1 MNRDESQE
9 WRKSAARSRTV
20 GAASTQGQTARA
32 TLGVVTLLASLL
44 GGCMHPGP
52 NDPARVG
59 PFFAPAN
66 HSGAPSLG
74 GVRRVVVLPVW
85 GGQVAP
91 VETVAE
97 FDAIVVAAL
106 QHTQRFEVVSLSR
119 EDSRRRFGAEA
130 FSSASALPHNLLAT
144 LRREFAAEA
153 VMLIDL
159 TAFSAYRPLELGLR
173 AKLAAID
180 GSRLIWTFDTL
191 FSAKDPTV
199 ANAARQHFLDADKR
213 VPADM
218 THGALLSPSRFATY
232 ASTAMFATL
241 PPVLPPPPVPAK
253 R

>member
-1 MNRDESQE
+1 MMKNAALQTLIVRARRAPG
-9 WRKSAARSRTV
+9 RKV
-20 GAASTQGQTARA
+20 GKGARA
-32 TLGVVTLLASLL
+32 TLGVAILLSGLFT
-44 GGCMHPGP
+44 GCMHPGP
-52 NDPARVG
+52 HDPARVG

-66 HSGAPSLG
+66 YVGEPSLG

-85 GGQVAP
+85 GGHVAP

-97 FDAIVVAAL
+97 LDAIVVTAL
-106 QHTQRFEVVSLSR
+106 QQSQRFEVVSLSR

-130 FSSASALPHNLLAT
+130 FSSASALPHDLLAT

-153 VMLIDL
+153 VLLVDL

-199 ANAARQHFLDADKR
+199 ANAARQHFLEADKR

-218 THGALLSPSRFATY
+218 THSALQSPSRFATY
-232 ASTAMFATL
+232 VSTAMFATL
-241 PPVLPPPPVPAK
+241 PPVLPPPVAVK